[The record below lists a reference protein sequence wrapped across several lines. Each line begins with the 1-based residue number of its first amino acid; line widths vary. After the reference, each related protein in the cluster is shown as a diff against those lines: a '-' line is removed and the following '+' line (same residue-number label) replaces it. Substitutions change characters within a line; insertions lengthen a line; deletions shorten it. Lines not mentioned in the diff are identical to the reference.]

1 MFNEMGSNMKR
12 NLVTIAAFVGV
23 FAAFGFVGAMDAED
37 AERQTA
43 LYCDNVKSGVWP
55 DYEGTYVSEC
65 EKTHGT
71 KKNSPNA

>member
-1 MFNEMGSNMKR
+1 MKR
-12 NLVTIAAFVGV
+12 KLTTIVAVLAVI
-23 FAAFGFVGAMDAED
+23 AAFGFVGNMDYED
-37 AERQTA
+37 EQAQAA

-71 KKNSPNA
+71 KKVAKNFR

>member
-1 MFNEMGSNMKR
+1 MKR
-12 NLVTIAAFVGV
+12 KLVTIAAFVGF

-37 AERQTA
+37 AEQQAA

-65 EKTHGT
+65 EKTHGP
-71 KKNSPNA
+71 KNSSKKFR